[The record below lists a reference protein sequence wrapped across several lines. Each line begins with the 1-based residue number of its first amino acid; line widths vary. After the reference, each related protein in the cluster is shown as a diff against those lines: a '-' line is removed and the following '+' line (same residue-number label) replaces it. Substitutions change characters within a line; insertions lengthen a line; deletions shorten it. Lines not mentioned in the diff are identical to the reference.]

1 MEKQILE
8 FLLHS
13 GWKNTEGRRLS
24 LSVVYDS
31 TRHLTSEIWS
41 LGNDTFTLGDI
52 TEININFELET
63 FVIWTHED

>member
-1 MEKQILE
+1 MLKQILE

-31 TRHLTSEIWS
+31 THHITSEIWS